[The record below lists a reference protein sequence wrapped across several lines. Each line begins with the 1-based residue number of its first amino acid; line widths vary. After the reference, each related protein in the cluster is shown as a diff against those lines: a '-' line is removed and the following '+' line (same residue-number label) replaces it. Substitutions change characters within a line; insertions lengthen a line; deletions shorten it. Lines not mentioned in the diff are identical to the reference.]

1 MLVIGRITKD
11 AVVKQLKDERQV
23 VEFSVAVNDWYRP
36 KGNEQ
41 GVKVTTYFN
50 CSYWINSKMADRL
63 KKSALVELFG
73 RVGVNVYNDMQGQ
86 AKGSLTF
93 HVNNIKVHQ
102 SPKTEAAEVNTVP
115 AAADVTEPIDDLP
128 F

>member
-11 AVVKQLKDERQV
+11 AVVKQLTDERQV
-23 VEFSVAVNDWYRP
+23 VEFSIAVNDWYKP
-36 KGNEQ
+36 KGNSQ
-41 GVKVTTYFN
+41 AVKVSTFFN
-50 CSYWINSKMADRL
+50 CSYWINPNIAERL
-63 KKSALVELFG
+63 KRGTLVELFG
-73 RVGVNVYNDMQGQ
+73 RAGVNVYNDMQGE

-102 SPKTEAAEVNTVP
+102 SAKVEADSTSVTSP
-115 AAADVTEPIDDLP
+115 GSITEPVEDLP

>member
-23 VEFSVAVNDWYRP
+23 IEFSIAVNDWYKP
-36 KGNEQ
+36 KGSQ
-41 GVKVTTYFN
+41 TGVKVSTFFN
-50 CSYWINSKMADRL
+50 CSYWLNPRIAERL
-63 KKSALVELFG
+63 KKGTLVELSG
-73 RVGVNVYNDMQGQ
+73 RAGVNVYNDMKGE
-86 AKGSLTF
+86 AKGSLSF

-102 SPKTEAAEVNTVP
+102 TAKSETTSVVP
-115 AAADVTEPIDDLP
+115 AAEPVSEPVDDLP